1 MSENFEQ
8 TLATVENYFSL
19 IFGVLVGNT
28 KNRDVVCFQRERFHC
43 GKIGKIYFSRPW
55 SQNSQN

>member
-8 TLATVENYFSL
+8 TLATVEDYFSL

-28 KNRDVVCFQRERFHC
+28 KGTFLWENPKTDL
-43 GKIGKIYFSRPW
+43 
-55 SQNSQN
+55 